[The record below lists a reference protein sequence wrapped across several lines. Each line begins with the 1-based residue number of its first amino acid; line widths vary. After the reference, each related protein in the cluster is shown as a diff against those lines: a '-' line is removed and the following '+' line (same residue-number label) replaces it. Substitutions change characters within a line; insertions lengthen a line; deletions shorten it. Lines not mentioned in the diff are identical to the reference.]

1 MAMGMHLPFELHIAF
16 RYLVARRKQAFL
28 SLISIV
34 STFGVAVGVMALV
47 IALALMTGLQ
57 AELRDRIVG
66 STAHVYVWKVGGLVD
81 AQAEADRLRAL
92 PRVTGAAPTIQGK
105 ALATSG
111 QAEAFITVKGID
123 PALEKQVTEVAGAV
137 RSGSLEALAAPQA
150 DAPQGIVIG
159 QDLANQLGAYV
170 GDEIRLLTPEGT
182 LTPMGMIPRS
192 RWFRVVG
199 IFTLGL
205 YEFDMSYGF
214 VSLAA
219 ARDLL
224 RKEHVDYIE
233 LRVDDLYAAPQIA
246 ETIPGALG
254 DEYVAQD
261 WSDLNRSLFS
271 ALWLEKMAIAITI
284 GLIVMVAALNIIASL
299 ILLVMEKSRD
309 IAILKTMGAAFAQR
323 DGHLHDARTR
333 DRIGGHC
340 HGGGGRVCRVGRT
353 RPVQTDSSAHGR
365 VPDRVRALYDR
376 AHGFHDRGYGG
387 DTRVFRR
394 DALSLTPGVAC
405 GSRAG
410 VEVPVTSRDWR
421 VEL

>member
-1 MAMGMHLPFELHIAF
+1 MATGMHLPFELHIAF

-271 ALWLEKMAIAITI
+271 ALRLEKMAIAITI

-309 IAILKTMGAAFAQR
+309 IAILKTMGAASRSVMVIFMTQGLVIGLVGTAM
-323 DGHLHDARTR
+323 GAAGGYVVSAVL
-333 DRIGGHC
+333 DRYKLI
-340 HGGGGRVCRVGRT
+340 
-353 RPVQTDSSAHGR
+353 R
-365 VPDRVRALYDR
+365 VPMDVYQIAYVPFTIERMDFMIVVAVAILVCFVATLYPSRQASRVDPAQALRYQ
-376 AHGFHDRGYGG
+376 
-387 DTRVFRR
+387 
-394 DALSLTPGVAC
+394 
-405 GSRAG
+405 
-410 VEVPVTSRDWR
+410 
-421 VEL
+421 